1 MASKSNTH
9 ATTQFLITLQEVPD
23 KVDDLVG
30 LAAHRFLDVFGSDV
44 AYIRTGTVGGA
55 HYISDLVVRGLA
67 QPRNKQRISTLLDR
81 LLELGVD
88 SVDAMIKGAARRKP
102 KYRSN
107 RTTKQFITRT
117 TPRRWPPPS
126 SH

>member
-1 MASKSNTH
+1 MASKSYTH

-30 LAAHRFLDVFGSDV
+30 LAAHRFLDVFGSD
-44 AYIRTGTVGGA
+44 ASDIRTGAVGGA

-88 SVDAMIKGAARRKP
+88 SVDATFNGAARRKP

-107 RTTKQFITRT
+107 RTTRQFITRI
-117 TPRRWPPPS
+117 TPIR
-126 SH
+126 